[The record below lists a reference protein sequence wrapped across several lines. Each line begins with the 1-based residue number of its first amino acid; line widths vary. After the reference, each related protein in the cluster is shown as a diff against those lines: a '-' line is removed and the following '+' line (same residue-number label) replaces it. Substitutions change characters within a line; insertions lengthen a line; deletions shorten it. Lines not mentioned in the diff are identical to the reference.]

1 MKRWAMKL
9 QALLHAGRYVVYTVV
24 ALEALVN
31 STDFSEHSMV
41 CPRSEPE
48 GQVFRV

>member
-1 MKRWAMKL
+1 MGYEITSITTCW
-9 QALLHAGRYVVYTVV
+9 YVVYTVV

-48 GQVFRV
+48 GQALRV